1 MLPLMTT
8 TNTHQSSHS
17 WYPYPAAPG
26 SADDEIAATL
36 VLHSLFPSLEVLAR
50 CADEQSLEILDNAE
64 ARGVI
69 DFLDVEFVYGG

>member
-8 TNTHQSSHS
+8 TNTHQSFHS
-17 WYPYPAAPG
+17 WYPDLAAPD
-26 SADDEIAATL
+26 SAENEITATL

-50 CADEQSLEILDNAE
+50 CADERSLEILDDAE
-64 ARGVI
+64 ARGVM